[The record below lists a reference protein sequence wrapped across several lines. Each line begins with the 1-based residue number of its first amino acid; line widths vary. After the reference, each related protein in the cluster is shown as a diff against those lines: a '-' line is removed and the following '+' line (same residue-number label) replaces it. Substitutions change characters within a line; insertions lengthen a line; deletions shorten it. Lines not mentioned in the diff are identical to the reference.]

1 MPGSPALNGGKGSSM
16 LVFLWVAEIVLA
28 LLYFGLGVMRLVQS
42 YTKLVRVLRWPADFP
57 AWAVKLIGVAEILG
71 ALGLILP
78 AASDVAPILTPI
90 AASALAL
97 MMAGAVAVHV
107 RRGERHRIALPAILL
122 AMNVFIAIGRFGP
135 YPG

>member
-1 MPGSPALNGGKGSSM
+1 M

-28 LLYFGLGVMRLVQS
+28 LLYFGLGVMRLVQP

-71 ALGLILP
+71 ALGLLLP
-78 AASDVAPILTPI
+78 AATDVAPILTPI
-90 AASALAL
+90 AACALAV
-97 MMAGAVAVHV
+97 MMGCAVAVHL
-107 RRGERHRIALPAILL
+107 RRRERQRVALPAILL
-122 AMNVFIAIGRFGP
+122 AVNIFVAIGRFGP